1 MDMVVIAKSEDV
13 ARHAGVSRG
22 AVSQIL
28 NGRGQR
34 FSEATRERVLA
45 AAAELDYQPSA
56 AGRALANGSSDFVIV
71 LIPNTTFGS
80 NLQGLFE
87 GATSVLA
94 EHGLTLVLH
103 LSTESAAALGRLVA
117 GIKPRAVISLVPF
130 GEEERALLVSRS
142 IVAIDPAPQI
152 RDTTDLEIG
161 RLQARHLISKGFDVL
176 AAASLTDQRQDP
188 FGHGRVEGILEV
200 CAVAGLPTPIEL
212 HLGINLDEATRVLDA
227 LPAGRVGIACY
238 NDDVALTLLSAA
250 RRAGRSVPGELG
262 LIGMDNTA
270 LSQVSIPRLT
280 TIAYDLSQTASTI
293 VAAIV
298 EGLGLP
304 KRDDLLPSTPTF
316 ELNLGEST

>member
-1 MDMVVIAKSEDV
+1 MIAKSEDV

-71 LIPNTTFGS
+71 LVPNTTFGS

-130 GEEERALLVSRS
+130 GEEERALLSSRS
-142 IVAIDPAPQI
+142 IVAIDPSLQT

-161 RLQARHLISKGFDVL
+161 RLQARHLISRGFDVL

-188 FGHGRVEGILEV
+188 FGHGRIEGILEV
-200 CAVAGLPTPIEL
+200 CAAAGLAAPLEL
-212 HLGINLDEATRVLDA
+212 HLGIDLDEATRVLDT
-227 LPAGRVGIACY
+227 LPEGRVGIACY

-250 RRAGRSVPGELG
+250 RRAGKSVPGELG
-262 LIGMDNTA
+262 LIGMDNTV

-293 VAAIV
+293 VAAVV
-298 EGLGLP
+298 EGLSLP
-304 KRDDLLPSTPTF
+304 KQDDLISQTPTF
-316 ELNLGEST
+316 ELNIGEST